1 MVNRLSSC
9 RNQDTA
15 VHRPPAQLGTGL
27 SEVLQLPN
35 KIKNNGARS
44 CARSFAR
51 RFARIG
57 VAKPTEHAVAGN
69 LPPKT
74 NGDLVTFQS
83 RSWQSTGLRLLAVGT
98 LGLALSGCGM
108 SVLSSGMGGGMF
120 GGTSS
125 TGGSKR
131 VTEEGMLSSAKADGA
146 GAVNDGVAR
155 GCPRFQV
162 ASRDHHVTI
171 YEPGRAGDGL
181 GVMHRGEITRTARE
195 CHIEGNRVTVKYGFS
210 GRILLGPRGRP
221 GAISLPFSV
230 SVLDPKRARIAG
242 DRAIVESVV
251 SADKPIAYFSAVR
264 TVTFD
269 VPEGARA
276 GDIDVFVGFEQN
288 TPGAG

>member
-1 MVNRLSSC
+1 MAMVNRLSNC
-9 RNQDTA
+9 RSQDVA
-15 VHRPPAQLGTGL
+15 AHRAPSQLGTGL

-44 CARSFAR
+44 CARS
-51 RFARIG
+51 
-57 VAKPTEHAVAGN
+57 VAQSHAAETTEHTTATKP
-69 LPPKT
+69 LLET
-74 NGDLVTFQS
+74 NGDRVTVQA
-83 RSWQSTGLRLLAVGT
+83 RSWQSSGLRLFAAGA

-108 SVLSSGMGGGMF
+108 SVLTSGMGGGMF
-120 GGTSS
+120 GGGTSS
-125 TGGSKR
+125 TGTSKR
-131 VTEEGMLSSAKADGA
+131 VTEEGMLSSAKAEGT
-146 GAVNDGVAR
+146 GSVGEGVAR

-221 GAISLPFSV
+221 GSITLPYSV

-242 DRAIVESVV
+242 DRATVESTV
-251 SADKPIAYFSAVR
+251 SLDNPIAYFSQVR

-288 TPGAG
+288 APGAG

>member
-1 MVNRLSSC
+1 
-9 RNQDTA
+9 
-15 VHRPPAQLGTGL
+15 
-27 SEVLQLPN
+27 
-35 KIKNNGARS
+35 
-44 CARSFAR
+44 
-51 RFARIG
+51 
-57 VAKPTEHAVAGN
+57 
-69 LPPKT
+69 
-74 NGDLVTFQS
+74 
-83 RSWQSTGLRLLAVGT
+83 
-98 LGLALSGCGM
+98 M
-108 SVLSSGMGGGMF
+108 SVLTSGMSGGMF
-120 GGTSS
+120 GGGTPA
-125 TGGSKR
+125 TGTSKR
-131 VTEEGMLSSAKADGA
+131 VTEEGMLSSAKSEGTGSVGDS
-146 GAVNDGVAR
+146 VAR

-221 GAISLPFSV
+221 GSITLPYSV

-242 DRAIVESVV
+242 DRATVESTV
-251 SADKPIAYFSAVR
+251 SPDKPIAYFSQVR

-288 TPGAG
+288 APGAG